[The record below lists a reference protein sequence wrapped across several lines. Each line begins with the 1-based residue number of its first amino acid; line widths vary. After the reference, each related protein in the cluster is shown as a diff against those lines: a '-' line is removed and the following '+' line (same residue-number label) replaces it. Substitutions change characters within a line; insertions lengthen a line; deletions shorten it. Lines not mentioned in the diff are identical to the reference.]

1 MSVCF
6 HAQEYLNVLT
16 TAIFITVKVE
26 GEHLLSI
33 LIISTENCTAP
44 LQSLSI
50 VLLSLGC
57 GGILMSPNTSCHLSS
72 ANPHSVAEAL
82 TRGRNP

>member
-16 TAIFITVKVE
+16 TAIFIIVTVE

-33 LIISTENCTAP
+33 LIISIENCNSATPEP
-44 LQSLSI
+44 LNRPVVIGLWWDLDESKYFLPSFICKSQQH
-50 VLLSLGC
+50 C
-57 GGILMSPNTSCHLSS
+57 
-72 ANPHSVAEAL
+72 
-82 TRGRNP
+82 